1 MITVDGS
8 FGEGGGQILRSSL
21 SLSAITQQPITL
33 HNIRANRKKPG
44 LRRQHLAC
52 VQALAQLC
60 EAEVSGDEV
69 GSDHVWFAPT
79 TLPKTHFTYDI
90 GTAGSTSLLCHALYY
105 PMHYGQQGG
114 TLELLGGT
122 HNPMAP
128 SFDYLQRVWQ
138 PLLSQFG
145 FDASLELGS
154 YGFYPK
160 GGGRIRVSIPPEH
173 RIASQG
179 ATEPSCHLPL
189 TWTER
194 PALDHLEIVS
204 MFAQPQ
210 GQRSRKQ
217 IPQRMASM
225 AQKILKAKGIAST
238 VTTLNVESASTGA
251 VCSIFATFGKVRAG
265 FVAFGDR
272 GVSSEAVGKQVALEA
287 LRFLESEA
295 YIDPHA
301 ADQLLLPL
309 ALRGEPATFTTSE
322 RTGHLETNAAIIQR
336 FLPNCQFEL
345 TEQAPNLV
353 LVELKTES

>member
-1 MITVDGS
+1 MITIDGS

-69 GSDHVWFAPT
+69 GSDHVTFAPT
-79 TLPKTHFTYDI
+79 TLPQSNFTYDI
-90 GTAGSTSLLCHALYY
+90 GTAGSTSLLFHALYY
-105 PMHYGQQGG
+105 PMLWGQQGG

-122 HNPMAP
+122 HNAMAP
-128 SFDYLQRVWQ
+128 SFDYLERVWQ
-138 PLLSQFG
+138 PLLSEFG
-145 FDASLELGS
+145 FEASLELGS

-160 GGGRIRVSIPPEH
+160 GGGHIRAFIPPKH
-173 RIASQG
+173 PVGSQEAQG
-179 ATEPSCHLPL
+179 EQDPSSL

-194 PALDHLEIVS
+194 PAFAHLEIVA

-210 GQRSRKQ
+210 GQRPRKQ
-217 IPQRMASM
+217 IPQRMATM
-225 AQKILKAKGIAST
+225 AQKILKAKGFAST
-238 VTTLNVESASTGA
+238 VTTLNVESASAGA
-251 VCSIFATFGKVRAG
+251 VCSIFATFGNLRAG

-287 LRFLESEA
+287 LQFLESEA
-295 YIDPHA
+295 CVDSHA

-309 ALRGEPATFTTSE
+309 ALRGKPASFTTSE
-322 RTGHLETNAAIIQR
+322 KTGHLETNADIIQR
-336 FLPNCQFEL
+336 FLPNCQFVL